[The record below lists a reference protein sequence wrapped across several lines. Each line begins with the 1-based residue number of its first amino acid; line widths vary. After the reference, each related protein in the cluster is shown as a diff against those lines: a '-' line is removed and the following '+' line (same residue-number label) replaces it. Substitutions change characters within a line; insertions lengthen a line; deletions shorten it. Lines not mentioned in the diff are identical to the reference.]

1 MKFVVVRGFQDPRD
15 SAKKTARYAV
25 VLGMVNGRVAI
36 APCTT
41 YPQRTGTVPR
51 GSALLTNQSPAYKG
65 SGFTAEQ
72 LAINMRDAALYTID
86 SYWVKNV
93 EQVGVLN
100 VEKDKRLCDN
110 IKQLMREYDLA
121 TCRTYEN

>member
-15 SAKKTARYAV
+15 VAKKSARYAV

-65 SGFTAEQ
+65 SGFTADS
-72 LAINMRDAALYTID
+72 LAINIRDAALYTID
-86 SYWVKNV
+86 SHWVKNV
-93 EQVGVLN
+93 DQVGVLN
-100 VEKDKRLCDN
+100 VEKDKRLHDN
-110 IKQLMREYDLA
+110 LKQLLREYDLA
-121 TCRTYEN
+121 TSRSYDN